1 MEELVK
7 LNPIEVDMLLKAPVY
22 ISLLAAN
29 SNSNHGLDETEKKAA
44 IKLTHIKTISSHPT
58 LQGFYKEAEKVFST
72 NMEQLNNELP
82 YGIIERERAIK
93 RELAKLGPVFAK
105 LENEYSVTLQQSF
118 QSYADYVSRAH
129 RTAVYAIFPIPIGG
143 FNVSDTSLK

>member
-7 LNPIEVDMLLKAPVY
+7 LNPNEVDMLLKAPVY

-29 SNSNHGLDETEKKAA
+29 ANSNHGLDETEKKAA
-44 IKLTHIKTISSHPT
+44 IKLTHIKKISSHPT